1 MRILY
6 VEDLD
11 LTNRT
16 LNNLELTDRRE
27 LRRSVY
33 FISTKKIK
41 SIKFES

>member
-16 LNNLELTDRRE
+16 LNNLELTNY
-27 LRRSVY
+27 VQ
-33 FISTKKIK
+33 KI
-41 SIKFES
+41 EE